1 MIGDAMGKRI
11 EETLGEGIIEPA
23 ETDEDLDDA

>member
-11 EETLGEGIIEPA
+11 EGTLSEGIIEPA